1 MKAAPA
7 RIPAWGVL
15 AGAAYS
21 LFYAPVQRKLL
32 SSPGAEEDE
41 SSDQH
46 GSGAHDYKHDQPHR
60 EPFGLRGRR
69 GNRGG

>member
-32 SSPGAEEDE
+32 SSPGAEDDRHKKLRY
-41 SSDQH
+41 SW
-46 GSGAHDYKHDQPHR
+46 GV
-60 EPFGLRGRR
+60 GLEAAEGDSAETSC
-69 GNRGG
+69 